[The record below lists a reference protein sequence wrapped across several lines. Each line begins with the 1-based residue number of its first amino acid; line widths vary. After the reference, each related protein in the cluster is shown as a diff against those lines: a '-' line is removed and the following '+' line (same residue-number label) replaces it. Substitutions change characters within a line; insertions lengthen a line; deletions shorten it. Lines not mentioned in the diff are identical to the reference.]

1 MASTLIFEDPR
12 RPLGRGIDWYATL
25 EPLVERPGD
34 WARVRTFSSSGGA
47 TNAMARLR
55 ERTVEIPE
63 PEGTWEFT
71 TRAAEGGRRH
81 LYARYLGHTTTRDR
95 RR

>member
-1 MASTLIFEDPR
+1 VSNVVFEDPP

-25 EPLVERPGD
+25 EPLVARPGE

-55 ERTVEIPE
+55 DREVEIPA
-63 PEGTWEFT
+63 PEGDWEFT
-71 TRAAEGGRRH
+71 TRAADNGRRH
-81 LYARYLGHTTTRDR
+81 LYARFHRQKGRVKKK
-95 RR
+95 